1 MVRLTLS
8 HSLLLLAL
16 ASFATAAPSVQERTT
31 YGSSSDFVAQT
42 TCNGKTYTYR
52 ELAGYGFVP
61 SNFRDKYGDTVSLGS
76 SIALERSSW
85 KKETRAVWGGGNKTT
100 ETYYEGTLWT
110 MPDRGWNTEG
120 TTLWQPR
127 LHKFQ
132 VDFTP
137 TPANANPPSPP
148 NVKFLYMDTI
158 LLRDPS
164 GKPISGLDPT
174 TVLNYHGFPALPAA
188 KYTGDGFGG
197 AGHGGVRMC
206 LDPEGLVLDT
216 QDHDGGFWISD
227 EYGPYVYKFDKTG
240 KMDMA
245 VRPPEAYIPKR
256 KGVQSFASNNPP
268 IYNQDLHPDPANPDS
283 GRSNNQGFEGL
294 TVSGDGKS
302 LYVMLQSAMIQD
314 GGLDKTTNRYTRMLK
329 YDISQKGQAK
339 LSREYVVPLPQY
351 IDPTKKA
358 GSKPRTA
365 AQSEIQA
372 LGDGQ
377 FFVLSRDGFGR
388 GTDLT
393 TSQYRQIDVF
403 DISSASD
410 IKPRNLQTITTSPTS
425 GTLLSNITSAEYCSF
440 MSFNVDSELSKFG
453 LRNGGADD
461 EHCLNEKWESIAMM
475 PVDGKDGDDDEWW
488 VLSLSDNDFITQ
500 DGYIATGGT
509 RYAEGSGLNLEN
521 QALLFRVTLP
531 KHSNPFPGRN

>member
-1 MVRLTLS
+1 MVRFTLS
-8 HSLLLLAL
+8 SSLLVLAF
-16 ASFATAAPSVQERTT
+16 ASFATAAPSLQERTSEPT
-31 YGSSSDFVAQT
+31 SGFVGQT

-76 SIALERSSW
+76 SIALERKSW
-85 KKETRAVWGGGNKTT
+85 EKKTRAVLGGGNRTI

-132 VDFTP
+132 IDFTP
-137 TPANANPPSPP
+137 KLANAASPSPP
-148 NVKFLYMDTI
+148 NVKFLYIDTI

-174 TVLNYHGFPALPAA
+174 TILNYGGFPALPAA

-197 AGHGGVRMC
+197 AGQGGVRVSM
-206 LDPEGLVLDT
+206 DPEGLVLDT
-216 QDHDGGFWISD
+216 QDDDGGFWISD

-240 KMDMA
+240 KMNMA
-245 VRPPEAYIPKR
+245 VRPPDAYIPQR
-256 KGVQSFASNNPP
+256 NGTQSFASNNPP
-268 IYNQDLHPDPANPDS
+268 IYNPDLHPVPANPES

-314 GGLDKTTNRYTRMLK
+314 GGLDKTTNRYTRMLE
-329 YDISQKGQAK
+329 YDISGKGKAK
-339 LSREYVVPLPQY
+339 LSGEYVVPLPQY
-351 IDPTKKA
+351 IDPTKKP

-365 AQSEIQA
+365 GQSEIQA
-372 LGDGQ
+372 LGDDQ

-393 TSQYRQIDVF
+393 TSQYRQIDVV
-403 DISSASD
+403 DIRKASD
-410 IKPRNLQTITTSPTS
+410 IKPRKLQTVTTSPTS
-425 GTLLSNITSAEYCSF
+425 GTLLSSITPAMYCPF
-440 MSFNVDSELSKFG
+440 LNFNVDSELSKFG

-461 EHCLNEKWESIAMM
+461 ENCLNEKWESIAMM
-475 PVDGKDGDDDEWW
+475 PVDGNDGDDDEWW
-488 VLSLSDNDFITQ
+488 VLSISDNDFITQ
-500 DGYIATGGT
+500 DGYISTGDI
-509 RYAEGSGLNLEN
+509 RYVDGSGKNFDN
-521 QALLFRVTLP
+521 QALLFRVKLP
-531 KHSNPFPGRN
+531 NNSKPFSGKNY